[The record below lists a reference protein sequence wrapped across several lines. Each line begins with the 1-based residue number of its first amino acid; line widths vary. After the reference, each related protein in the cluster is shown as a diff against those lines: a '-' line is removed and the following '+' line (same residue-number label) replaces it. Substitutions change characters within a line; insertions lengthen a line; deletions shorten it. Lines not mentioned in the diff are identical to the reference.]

1 MKRAMLLSASA
12 IMILQSC
19 NSVTQ
24 EFQPLEDQGMQ
35 QLATSKV
42 NLDHPE
48 FIRKMKNPKTYKV
61 NLKPTPT
68 NSICGSNDLQQVN
81 SYDGKLGPSI
91 EFVKTFEKAVGA
103 MESEGKD
110 SSSKFCTGT
119 LISEDLFITAAHC
132 VDSST
137 AKGKFVAFNYQ
148 KAKDSSQLL
157 PQKHFKIAE
166 VIEDGLNGLDY
177 AVLRLDGKPGKD
189 FGFTKINPKGS
200 QSGDALTIIQHPK
213 GQPKQIEAGLMEGV
227 SGSYMTY
234 DDIDTEPGSSG
245 SGVLNKDGE
254 IVGIHTNGGC
264 GYGGG
269 ANRGVLIQDI
279 YKASKI
285 LPTVYVKN
293 LDI

>member
-1 MKRAMLLSASA
+1 MKKALLLSASVLL
-12 IMILQSC
+12 LQSC
-19 NSVTQ
+19 NSATQ
-24 EFQPLEDQGMQ
+24 EFVPLEENTVQ
-35 QLATSKV
+35 QLAVNKA
-42 NLDHPE
+42 NLDHPD
-48 FIRKMKNPKTYKV
+48 FVRKMKNPKTYKV

-68 NSICGSNDLQQVN
+68 NSLCGANDLQQVN
-81 SYDGKLGPSI
+81 SYDGKLGPSV

-110 SSSKFCTGT
+110 TSSKFCTGT
-119 LISEDLFITAAHC
+119 LIGENLFITAAHC
-132 VDSST
+132 VDGST
-137 AKGKFVAFNYQ
+137 KGKFVAFNYQ
-148 KAKDSSQLL
+148 KAKNSSELL

-166 VIEDGLNGLDY
+166 VIEDGLSGLDY
-177 AVLRLDGKPGKD
+177 AVLKLDGQPGKE
-189 FGFTKINPKGS
+189 FGITKLNPKGA
-200 QSGDALTIIQHPK
+200 QNGDALTIIQHPK
-213 GQPKQIEAGLMEGV
+213 GQPKQIEAGLMEGLE
-227 SGSYMTY
+227 GSYMTY

-269 ANRGVLIQDI
+269 ANRGVSMPQI

-285 LPTVYVKN
+285 LPTVYVQN